1 MKRNYFLLLVFITL
15 TISCGKGKNEF
26 EQEQAQIEQNNLDK
40 EKERIHLEKIEVG
53 KSKLKIYLENE
64 VDRLNKLLEQ
74 EEIKLNEINAF
85 QIGRSSDTKE
95 IQLIEQNRKISSLTT
110 NISKIQNEIALSN
123 LRETYEFQD
132 TPVGVVNYLFEAA
145 RSWDFSKLR
154 NLCDPYGENDG
165 DARAMC
171 LVEMQPRDIQSQFVE
186 NFKNAR
192 IMGEPK
198 IFGDSAE
205 IEIATGSSSNYLQK
219 IQLINRMG
227 KWYFKSF

>member
-1 MKRNYFLLLVFITL
+1 M
-15 TISCGKGKNEF
+15 
-26 EQEQAQIEQNNLDK
+26 
-40 EKERIHLEKIEVG
+40 
-53 KSKLKIYLENE
+53 
-64 VDRLNKLLEQ
+64 
-74 EEIKLNEINAF
+74 
-85 QIGRSSDTKE
+85 
-95 IQLIEQNRKISSLTT
+95 
-110 NISKIQNEIALSN
+110 
-123 LRETYEFQD
+123 
-132 TPVGVVNYLFEAA
+132 VNYLFEAA

-165 DARAMC
+165 DTRAMC

-198 IFGDSAE
+198 IYGESAE

-227 KWYFKSF
+227 KWYLLSF